1 MRKISSKKYLYIL
14 ITIFWI
20 VTMTAL
26 IIKQYMPEGLQRIS
40 SPSPLPDELYE
51 EQWMGAYFQGE
62 KIGYAYRKITELEN
76 GYEISDRLKVRLRMI
91 GADKDIETVLDAHTD
106 RFLRLKSFTFRLR
119 SDVPMDITGNVQGS
133 SLLVTMKTGDVTSRK
148 KMHLTEHPYLN
159 LSIVPYVL
167 RKGLKTGNTVTIPV
181 INPMDMSQEYLNVE
195 VLGKDYLMSMG
206 KRKSVYKMKG
216 SFDGFDTMIWLTEQ
230 GEVLREDS
238 PTGFSLVKEEKDSA
252 VKLTKPS
259 IDVVTQVSIPFNLL
273 VSTDTIKYLK
283 VRLSGIDLKRLE
295 VDGGRQ
301 RLKGDVLE
309 ITQESRESMVV
320 HDLPST
326 LFLEEGR
333 GIFLNEYLK
342 ETTFVQSKDPAI
354 VALSKEIIG
363 EQRDL
368 LEMTRM
374 IYEWVYK
381 NIKKVPMITM
391 PVATEVLSMR
401 QGDCNEHAVLFTALS
416 RSAGIPTRIASGLTY
431 RNGSFYYHAWP
442 EVYFNEWVAVD
453 PTLGQFPADAS
464 HIRLL
469 TGDIDKQVQLISI
482 IGKLKL
488 EGIEYR

>member
-1 MRKISSKKYLYIL
+1 
-14 ITIFWI
+14 
-20 VTMTAL
+20 
-26 IIKQYMPEGLQRIS
+26 
-40 SPSPLPDELYE
+40 
-51 EQWMGAYFQGE
+51 MG
-62 KIGYAYRKITELEN
+62 N
-76 GYEISDRLKVRLRMI
+76 D
-91 GADKDIETVLDAHTD
+91 
-106 RFLRLKSFTFRLR
+106 
-119 SDVPMDITGNVQGS
+119 
-133 SLLVTMKTGDVTSRK
+133 GD
-148 KMHLTEHPYLN
+148 
-159 LSIVPYVL
+159 
-167 RKGLKTGNTVTIPV
+167 
-181 INPMDMSQEYLNVE
+181 
-195 VLGKDYLMSMG
+195 
-206 KRKSVYKMKG
+206 
-216 SFDGFDTMIWLTEQ
+216 
-230 GEVLREDS
+230 
-238 PTGFSLVKEEKDSA
+238 
-252 VKLTKPS
+252 
-259 IDVVTQVSIPFNLL
+259 
-273 VSTDTIKYLK
+273 
-283 VRLSGIDLKRLE
+283 
-295 VDGGRQ
+295 
-301 RLKGDVLE
+301 
-309 ITQESRESMVV
+309 
-320 HDLPST
+320 T

-354 VALSKEIIG
+354 VALSKKIIG

-368 LEMTRM
+368 LEMTRL
-374 IYEWVYK
+374 IYEWVFK